1 MLPSYVSLA
10 PRPFPVR
17 MWSAGRRKLHKLSAP
32 QGLMLATG
40 LSGLLWAGIYHI
52 AAGAFA

>member
-17 MWSAGRRKLHKLSAP
+17 MWSAGRRKLHKLNPAVYCVIGSWALVA
-32 QGLMLATG
+32 GLYAMVLA
-40 LSGLLWAGIYHI
+40 
-52 AAGAFA
+52 